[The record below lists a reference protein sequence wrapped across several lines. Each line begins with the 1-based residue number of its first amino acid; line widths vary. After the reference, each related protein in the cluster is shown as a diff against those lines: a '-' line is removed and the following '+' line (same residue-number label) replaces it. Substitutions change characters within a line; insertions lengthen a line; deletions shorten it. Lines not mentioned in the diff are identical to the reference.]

1 MNLLLI
7 LIIIIGIALLAW
19 ESYNFSAYLIGKDEK
34 RIIDELMEYNFWDIY
49 TFGGLNVLYG
59 IIISGSMI
67 LFPIL
72 KTTKPLFGILVSIL
86 IIIPVF
92 IISGKLGEK
101 RAKYLLT
108 VLKEKF
114 KYILLGRVYLVLC
127 IKFFIFSVIGFMPF
141 LVFSFKIIK
150 HCPGRSIVLIGI
162 VSVFLF
168 NGIQYLKKYLK
179 WRQGELNINNVQ
191 KSN

>member
-1 MNLLLI
+1 
-7 LIIIIGIALLAW
+7 
-19 ESYNFSAYLIGKDEK
+19 
-34 RIIDELMEYNFWDIY
+34 
-49 TFGGLNVLYG
+49 
-59 IIISGSMI
+59 
-67 LFPIL
+67 
-72 KTTKPLFGILVSIL
+72 
-86 IIIPVF
+86 
-92 IISGKLGEK
+92 
-101 RAKYLLT
+101 